1 MFDNISGKLKTLARI
16 ITAIGVVISVV
27 NGFVIMNDTAFGG
40 LLVMAIGA
48 LLSWAS
54 SFVIYGLGEL
64 IEQAERSNNN
74 TYVISKQLEKL
85 MDKKDEQ

>member
-1 MFDNISGKLKTLARI
+1 MFENIGGKLKVLAKV
-16 ITAIGVVISVV
+16 ITIAGVIISVI
-27 NGFVIMNDTAFGG
+27 NGFVMMNQTALGG
-40 LLVMAIGA
+40 LLTMAIGS

-85 MDKKDEQ
+85 LDKKEEQ

>member
-1 MFDNISGKLKTLARI
+1 MFENISGKLKVSAKV
-16 ITAIGVVISVV
+16 ITVAGVIISVI
-27 NGFVIMNDTAFGG
+27 NGFVMMNQTALGG
-40 LLVMAIGA
+40 LLMMAIGS

-85 MDKKDEQ
+85 MEKKDEQ